1 LDHAG
6 ALSRFNNSGDGKY
19 ENTNFDSLDRSLS
32 LRILRLLSQ
41 DMRMQRAKQN
51 RERSYPTVRRQN
63 VLILLI
69 TLGGLAFASPILA
82 QEPKVSPSPA
92 MAHQKYTCVMH
103 PDVVSDKPGKCP
115 KCGME
120 LVPMKPKASPSPP
133 GNASHRMQGHMHGE
147 MHDMQMPTHQM
158 PMQSSVSIAD
168 PMSRESSGTAWVPD
182 STPIYGKMFMF
193 GDDMLMLHGGA
204 FPRYTNVTTRRGDDR
219 IDAPNWLMGM
229 YSHPLGENAQLGARL
244 MMSLD
249 PLTEGGRGYPLLFQ
263 TGESW
268 HDQPL
273 HDRQHPHDLFDE
285 LSLSYSQKFTA
296 DLSGYV
302 YFGYPGEPALGPP
315 TFMHRL
321 SAMDNP
327 DAPIGHHWEDST
339 HITFG
344 VATLGAVWKNVKVE
358 GSIFTG
364 REPDENRYDFDR
376 PRFDSVSGRISW
388 NPIENVALQVSHGYI
403 KSPEALQPDVNQH
416 RTTASIIYNKPLGPD
431 VNWSNSFVWA
441 QNNTTHEG
449 KSQAFIAETN
459 YQRGRD
465 TIYARW
471 ERVEKSGHELVLA
484 ANDLDRIFPVSGYT
498 IGYVRDLTH
507 GKGID
512 VGLGGQFTLNDMPN
526 RLERYYGN
534 DLPYSFQVFL
544 RIRPSKMQ
552 MGGMSGDNEME
563 TKK

>member
-552 MGGMSGDNEME
+552 MGGMGGDNEME
-563 TKK
+563 RKK